1 MSKSMPQLDQ
11 LSRDDIDKLEIVERL
26 SGLYGKTAQM
36 GILDRSYNFF
46 VNNAQTGALCYK
58 VQDRTAIVAGDPLCK
73 PGEFPAIVDEFR
85 DFRKQF
91 GWGVAFMGI
100 TEPLFKHLRQQGH
113 CTTMQFSNERVLN
126 PMTNDVLLEK
136 SGKRIV
142 VQNKKLLNPSKD
154 GITLGVYSPTHGIDP
169 SLQHELMDVYETW
182 RKHRN
187 QVASSQSYITVYNS
201 FDFPN
206 LMIYIYTRRSDGVAN
221 GFAALRR
228 IGADQGYHLDPC
240 IAAPDAPKGI
250 NELLLYSAMALLKQM
265 GISYLSLGFEP
276 VKNLSVTGLPPALE
290 KMTHALY
297 SRALKEL
304 PMKGKK
310 AYHDKF
316 HPDPFLESRL
326 YLVFASGVPGV
337 RQMLAVIHMANV
349 SVRELIKSKTKDLPK
364 YRRSRSRKLTS
375 DSPVEE
381 PAAVAS

>member
-46 VNNAQTGALCYK
+46 VNSAQTGALCYK
-58 VQDRTAIVAGDPLCK
+58 VQDHTAIVAGDPLCK
-73 PGEFPAIVDEFR
+73 PGQFPEILDEFEK
-85 DFRKQF
+85 FRKQF
-91 GWGVAFMGI
+91 GWGAAFMGI

-126 PMTNDVLLEK
+126 PMTNDVLLER
-136 SGKRIV
+136 SGKRTV
-142 VQNKKLLNPSKD
+142 VQNKKLLNPNKD
-154 GITLGVYSPTHGIDP
+154 GITLGVYSPAHGVDT

-182 RKHRN
+182 RQHRN
-187 QVASSQSYITVYNS
+187 QVASSAQSYITVYNS

-206 LMIYIYTRRSDGVAN
+206 LMIYIYTRRPDGAAN

-228 IGADQGYHLDPC
+228 IGADEGYHLDPC

-265 GISYLSLGFEP
+265 GVSYLSLGFEP
-276 VKNLSVTGLPPALE
+276 VKSLSVTGLPPPLE

-297 SRALKEL
+297 NRALKEL

-326 YLVFASGVPGV
+326 YLVFASGVPGA
-337 RQMLAVIHMANV
+337 RQMLAVLHMANV
-349 SVRELIKSKTKDLPK
+349 SVRELIKSKTKDMPK
-364 YRRSRSRKLTS
+364 HKHSRNVSG
-375 DSPVEE
+375 PPPAEE
-381 PAAVAS
+381 TAVGS